1 MLEAFNNIHE
11 FNRKADLLSDGY
23 NDFKE
28 AEYCIEEALEGFD
41 TTYLAIKL
49 HLPEAS
55 TPKDISR
62 AIVTGHCTLSEPI
75 PDVDRFDKALDGIF
89 FNFGAIFKLRLS
101 VYQAI
106 RGLLIVCKAN
116 LTKLTVGKDAHGK
129 QMKPTDFVGPEAELQ
144 KILDER
150 NGSL

>member
-1 MLEAFNNIHE
+1 MTKELQQIHD
-11 FNRKADLLSDGY
+11 FNRKADLLGSY

-55 TPKDISR
+55 SPKDISR

-75 PDVDRFDKALDGIF
+75 PDVDRLDKHLDGIF
-89 FNFGAIFKLRLS
+89 FNFGAIFKLGLTVTQS
-101 VYQAI
+101 I
-106 RGLLIVCKAN
+106 RALGVVCVAN
-116 LTKLTVGKDAHGK
+116 LTKLVVGKDSHGK
-129 QMKPTDFVGPEAELQ
+129 QMKPTDFVGPESKLQ
-144 KILDER
+144 EILDER
-150 NGSL
+150 S

>member
-1 MLEAFNNIHE
+1 MIEAFNNIHE

-23 NDFKE
+23 NDYKE
-28 AEYCIEEALEGFD
+28 AEYCVEEALEGFD

-62 AIVTGHCTLSEPI
+62 AIVTGHCKLLEPI

-89 FNFGAIFKLRLS
+89 FNFGAIFKLGLS
-101 VYQAI
+101 VTQAI
-106 RGLLIVCKAN
+106 RGLFIVSVAN
-116 LTKLTVGKDAHGK
+116 LTKLTVGKDSHGK
-129 QMKPTDFVGPEAELQ
+129 QGKPSDFVGPESQLQ
-144 KILDER
+144 EILNER
-150 NGSL
+150 N

>member
-1 MLEAFNNIHE
+1 MTRELNQIHD

-23 NDFKE
+23 DDFKE

-62 AIVTGHCTLSEPI
+62 AIVTGHCTLPEPI
-75 PDVDRFDKALDGIF
+75 SDVDRLDKALDGIF
-89 FNFGAIFKLRLS
+89 FNFGAIFKLGLS
-101 VYQAI
+101 VTQSI
-106 RGLLIVCKAN
+106 RALGVVCVAN

-129 QMKPTDFVGPEAELQ
+129 QGKPDGFVGPETKLQ
-144 KILDER
+144 EILDER
-150 NGSL
+150 N

>member
-1 MLEAFNNIHE
+1 MTEALSKIQE
-11 FNRKADLLSDGY
+11 FNDRAGLLANGY

-41 TTYLAIKL
+41 TSYLAIRL
-49 HLPEAS
+49 HLPENAS
-55 TPKDISR
+55 PKELSR
-62 AIVTGHCTLSEPI
+62 AIVTGHCNLLEPI

-106 RGLLIVCKAN
+106 RGLLIVCNAN

-129 QMKPTDFVGPEAELQ
+129 QMKPTDFVGPETELQ
-144 KILDER
+144 KLLDER
-150 NGSL
+150 G